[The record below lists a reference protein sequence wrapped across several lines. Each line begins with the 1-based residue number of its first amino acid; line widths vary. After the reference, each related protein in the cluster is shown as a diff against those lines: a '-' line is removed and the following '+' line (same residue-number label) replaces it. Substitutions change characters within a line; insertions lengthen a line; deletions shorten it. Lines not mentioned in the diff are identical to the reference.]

1 MSSTRCAHLYFV
13 PTKSV
18 LVYDRLTNRR
28 NIPVLH
34 RVFAATCTSVAV
46 SGVGDLDGTYS
57 DTPFYS
63 SSLDGWD
70 YYATRNEGTETYE
83 LKGSGHL
90 WWIRHIDG
98 TLAYRVSNCRGR
110 RRLTSYSSSWA
121 FVAPGKMVLSAR
133 AMTRAPGTRLSRGVP
148 QESHVS
154 RAKLSQ
160 MCQCEPP
167 HEQSLFSWAA
177 GVGGET

>member
-1 MSSTRCAHLYFV
+1 MYFV

-28 NIPVLH
+28 NTPVLH